1 MILSFIIIEN
11 YNIIMVNL
19 KLPGGSVKKLYEEV
33 GKSSVCGKNRVIYK
47 KVS

>member
-1 MILSFIIIEN
+1 MI
-11 YNIIMVNL
+11 NL